1 MRILNR
7 RVATSVGQMV
17 VLWNLCV
24 GVAIAAE
31 AASHDQQHAD
41 QILEVCTRSHP
52 CHIGRTLDF
61 DTFRA
66 REIGMD
72 GSLTPNRLP
81 VKADDSFTHTWIFV
95 HGNQISASEAIR
107 RGLMVYRKLR
117 RQSTTSGPVRFVIWS
132 WPSMRNM
139 GRIRDAQQKAKRTDG
154 ESFLLGSYLA
164 KTSGEVISLVGHSF
178 GARIV
183 TGAVHLAAGGSLLGG
198 RLKELPDSST
208 RYRVSLLAAAVERD
222 GLLPGG
228 RYGHA
233 FDRMDSLLLMNN
245 SRDKAL
251 NFFWVIDLRRKPR
264 ALGDVGLACI
274 PQGAQV
280 QQFDWARAIGREHSF
295 LEYLK
300 RPAIMRRVSHHV
312 SQ

>member
-1 MRILNR
+1 
-7 RVATSVGQMV
+7 MV
-17 VLWNLCV
+17 VLWNVCAGL
-24 GVAIAAE
+24 AIAAE
-31 AASHDQQHAD
+31 AASDDRQHASTD
-41 QILEVCTRSHP
+41 QILEVNTRGYP

-61 DTFRA
+61 DTFRT

-72 GSLTPNRLP
+72 GSSIPNRLP
-81 VKADDSFTHTWIFV
+81 VEADDSFTHTWIFV

-107 RGLMVYRKLR
+107 RGLLTYRKLR
-117 RQSTTSGPVRFVIWS
+117 RQSTTSGSVRFVIWS

-139 GRIRDAQQKAKRTDG
+139 GRIRDARQKMRRTDV

-164 KTSGEVISLVGHSF
+164 KTSGEAISLVGHSF
-178 GARIV
+178 GARII
-183 TGAVHLAAGGSLLGG
+183 TGAVHLAAGGALSGG

-208 RYRVSLLAAAVERD
+208 RYRVSLLAAAVEDD

-233 FDRMDSLLLMNN
+233 FDLMDSLLLMNN
-245 SRDKAL
+245 SRDQAL
-251 NFFWVIDLRRKPR
+251 NFFWMVDLRRKPR
-264 ALGDVGLACI
+264 ALGDTGLACI
-274 PQGAQV
+274 PKAAQV

-300 RPAIMRRVSHHV
+300 RPAIMRRVSHYV